1 MQFMPA
7 TFAHYAMDGDGNGTR
22 DITDVDDA
30 VMSAGRYLAANGA
43 KSGNY
48 TNALYQYNH
57 SSSYVST
64 VRGIA
69 ARLGL

>member
-7 TFAHYAMDGDGNGTR
+7 TFNSYALDGDGNGTR

-30 VMSAGRYLAANGA
+30 IFTAGRYLAAGGA
-43 KSGNY
+43 NSGNY
-48 TNALYQYNH
+48 NDALYHYNH
-57 SSSYVST
+57 SATYVSQ